1 MNGDWSFGSEVEIP
15 VNRDNVR
22 GENKIPP
29 FEKKTSLVSKT
40 IKWASKDYSFNLVLK
55 MCLTSLSS
63 FTMPGEAKPE
73 CSNYNGA
80 FVANLNKID
89 VFNKCPNY
97 DIVFR
102 DY

>member
-1 MNGDWSFGSEVEIP
+1 
-15 VNRDNVR
+15 
-22 GENKIPP
+22 
-29 FEKKTSLVSKT
+29 
-40 IKWASKDYSFNLVLK
+40 